1 MSEKIKVLIFDLG
14 NVVINITFDRFFKKV
29 LKHSVKESIDITR
42 DFLEILAS
50 LELGKYSEQ
59 EFYLEMKDKAGLKN
73 ISQSEF
79 VDIFNDIFDSW
90 NNNVLDFIKN
100 MRKSKKYKIYALS
113 NTNAIHIRYLIPSKV
128 DLAEYF
134 DDTFYSYDLGLAK
147 PDLKVYRRVLKI
159 IKSKPEECLFIDDNT
174 INIKAAEKVGM
185 KGFIFKNE
193 DDFLSKIEEII
204 ELNES

>member
-1 MSEKIKVLIFDLG
+1 MSGKIKVLIFDLG
-14 NVVINITFDRFFKKV
+14 NVVININIDRFFKKI
-29 LKHSVKESIDITR
+29 LEHSVKKRIDITR

>member
-14 NVVINITFDRFFKKV
+14 NVVININIDRFFKKI
-29 LKHSVKESIDITR
+29 LEHSVKKRIDITR